1 MINFFKNRRP
11 PRKEHQSFG
20 FSRPLVLLHSDD
32 WGRVGVRDR
41 EGFETLRSQ
50 GIRLG
55 ERPYDLY
62 SLETAED
69 VSAVVRLL
77 QRHHDASG
85 RSPCLMMNTCAANLD
100 FRKMRE
106 EGFRRVV
113 LKPLVKGLPG
123 AWSRPGLFD
132 AYKAGIKAGVLQ
144 PALHGLTHFC
154 EPAVMRA
161 REHNPEHSDLL
172 LKLWEAETPYIFWRM
187 PWVGYEFWDPEAT
200 TEKFLTGR
208 RQRELII
215 QGFQLLSLLFGT
227 KPVSACAPG
236 YRANPDT
243 HRAWADVG
251 IRVAVNG
258 TGDGIRAPHM
268 DPFGLLHVYRNV
280 DLEPSQ
286 HDSEIEKYVELA
298 GMCFARGLPLII
310 SIHSI
315 NFHSTLKDF
324 RSPSLAVLD
333 QLLTALE
340 TKYTDLLYASD
351 EDLYRMVTKG
361 QLADGS
367 EKVKVSITQQSWNSR
382 PAQMGSAW

>member
-1 MINFFKNRRP
+1 MINFFKNLRP
-11 PRKEHQSFG
+11 ARKEQQSFT

-41 EGFETLRSQ
+41 EGFELLRSQ

-69 VSAVVRLL
+69 VAAVTGLL
-77 QRHHDASG
+77 QRHRDASG
-85 RSPCLMMNTCAANLD
+85 RSACLMMNTCAANLD
-100 FRKMRE
+100 FPKMRQQ
-106 EGFRRVV
+106 GFRRVI
-113 LKPLVKGLPG
+113 LKPLIKGLPG
-123 AWSRPGLFD
+123 AWSRPDLFD
-132 AYKAGIKAGVLQ
+132 AYKDGIKSGVLQ
-144 PALHGLTHFC
+144 PALHGITHFC
-154 EPAVMRA
+154 EAAVLSALESKGDRA
-161 REHNPEHSDLL
+161 ELV

-187 PWVGYEFWDPEAT
+187 PWVGYEFWNPEEPN
-200 TEKFLTGR
+200 EKFLDAR

-227 KPVSACAPG
+227 KPLSACAPG
-236 YRANPDT
+236 YRANADT
-243 HRAWADVG
+243 HRAWAEVG

-268 DPFGLLHVYRNV
+268 DEFGLLHVYRNV
-280 DLEPSQ
+280 DLEPSE
-286 HDSEIEKYVELA
+286 HDSEVEKYVELA

-324 RSPSLAVLD
+324 RSSSIAVLD
-333 QLLTALE
+333 ELLSALE
-340 TKYTDLLYASD
+340 SKYPELLYASD

-367 EKVKVSITQQSWNSR
+367 EKVKVSITPQSWNAR
-382 PAQMGSAW
+382 AAQMGSA

>member
-1 MINFFKNRRP
+1 MINFFKNLRP
-11 PRKEHQSFG
+11 PRKEHQSFS

-41 EGFETLRSQ
+41 EGFDALRSQ

-69 VSAVVRLL
+69 VSAVAGLL

-100 FRKMRE
+100 FPKMRE
-106 EGFRRVV
+106 EGFRRVL
-113 LKPLVKGLPG
+113 LKALVKGLPG

-132 AYKAGIKAGVLQ
+132 AYKAGVKAGVLQ
-144 PALHGLTHFC
+144 PALHGITHFC
-154 EPAVMRA
+154 EPAVLRA
-161 REHNPEHSDLL
+161 REHNAERAELL

-187 PWVGYEFWDPEAT
+187 PWVGYEFWDPEEP
-200 TEKFLTGR
+200 TEKFLGGR

-227 KPVSACAPG
+227 RPMSACAPG
-236 YRANPDT
+236 YRANADT
-243 HRAWADVG
+243 HRAWAEVG
-251 IRVAVNG
+251 IRMAVNG

-268 DPFGLLHVYRNV
+268 DQFGLLHVYRNV

-333 QLLTALE
+333 QLLSALE
-340 TKYTDLLYASD
+340 AKYTDLLYASD

-367 EKVKVSITQQSWNSR
+367 EKVKVSITQQPWNAR
-382 PAQMGSAW
+382 AAQMGSA

>member
-1 MINFFKNRRP
+1 MINFFKNLRP
-11 PRKEHQSFG
+11 VRKEQQSFT

-41 EGFETLRSQ
+41 EGFELLRSQ

-69 VSAVVRLL
+69 VAAVTGLL
-77 QRHHDASG
+77 QRHRDASG
-85 RSPCLMMNTCAANLD
+85 RSACLMMNTCAANLD
-100 FRKMRE
+100 FPKMRQ
-106 EGFRRVV
+106 EGFRRVI
-113 LKPLVKGLPG
+113 LKSLIKGLPG

-144 PALHGLTHFC
+144 PALHGITHFC
-154 EPAVMRA
+154 EAAVLSALESKGDRA
-161 REHNPEHSDLL
+161 ELV
-172 LKLWEAETPYIFWRM
+172 LKLWQAETPYIFWRM
-187 PWVGYEFWDPEAT
+187 PWVGYEFWNPGEPN
-200 TEKFLTGR
+200 EKFLDAR
-208 RQRELII
+208 RQRELIV
-215 QGFQLLSLLFGT
+215 QGFQLLSLLFGA
-227 KPVSACAPG
+227 KPLSACAPG
-236 YRANPDT
+236 YRANANT
-243 HRAWADVG
+243 HRAWAEVG

-268 DPFGLLHVYRNV
+268 DEFGLLHVYRNV
-280 DLEPSQ
+280 DLEPSE
-286 HDSEIEKYVELA
+286 HDSEVAKYVELA

-324 RSPSLAVLD
+324 RSSSIAVLD
-333 QLLTALE
+333 ELLSALE
-340 TKYTDLLYASD
+340 SKYPDLLYASD

-367 EKVKVSITQQSWNSR
+367 QKVKVSTTQQSWNAR
-382 PAQMGSAW
+382 AAQMGSA

>member
-1 MINFFKNRRP
+1 VINFFKNLRP
-11 PRKEHQSFG
+11 QRKEQHSFS

-41 EGFETLRSQ
+41 EGFDLLRSQ
-50 GIRLG
+50 GVRLG

-69 VSAVVRLL
+69 VAAVVGLL

-85 RSPCLMMNTCAANLD
+85 RCPFLMMNTCAANLD
-100 FRKMRE
+100 FPKMKQD
-106 EGFRRVV
+106 GFRRVL
-113 LKPLVKGLPG
+113 LKPLIKGLPG
-123 AWSRPGLFD
+123 QWSRPGLFD
-132 AYKAGIKAGVLQ
+132 AYKVGIKAGVLQ
-144 PALHGLTHFC
+144 PALHGITHFS
-154 EPAVMRA
+154 EAAVLKVLA
-161 REHNPEHSDLL
+161 KKNEQAELL

-187 PWVGYEFWDPEAT
+187 PWVGYEFWDPEDAK
-200 TEKFLTGR
+200 EKFLNR
-208 RQRELII
+208 QRQRELII
-215 QGFQLLSLLFGT
+215 QGFQLLSLLTGT

-236 YRANPDT
+236 YRANADT
-243 HRAWADVG
+243 HRAWAEVG

-258 TGDGIRAPHM
+258 TGDGIRAPHL
-268 DPFGLLHVYRNV
+268 DDFGLLHVYRNV

-298 GMCFARGLPLII
+298 GMCFARGLPVII

-324 RSPSLAVLD
+324 RSSSIAVLD
-333 QLLTALE
+333 QLLAALE
-340 TKYTDLLYASD
+340 TKYPDLLYAND

-367 EKVKVSITQQSWNSR
+367 EKVKVSITQQSWNAR
-382 PAQMGSAW
+382 AAQMGSA

>member
-1 MINFFKNRRP
+1 VINLFKNLRSQ
-11 PRKEHQSFG
+11 RKEQQSFT

-41 EGFETLRSQ
+41 EGFELLRSQ

-62 SLETAED
+62 TLETADD
-69 VSAVVRLL
+69 VAAVAGLL

-85 RSPCLMMNTCAANLD
+85 RSPCLMMNACAANLD

-106 EGFRRVV
+106 GGFQRVV
-113 LKPLVKGLPG
+113 LKALVKGLPG

-144 PALHGLTHFC
+144 PTLHGLTHFS
-154 EPAVMRA
+154 EAAVLKALAEKSERA
-161 REHNPEHSDLL
+161 ELL

-187 PWVGYEFWDPEAT
+187 PWVGYEFWDPE
-200 TEKFLTGR
+200 EPKENFLAGK

-215 QGFQLLSLLFGT
+215 QGCQLLSVLFGT

-236 YRANPDT
+236 YRANADT
-243 HRAWADVG
+243 HRAWAEVG

-258 TGDGIRAPHM
+258 TGDGIKAPHM
-268 DPFGLLHVYRNV
+268 DEFGLLHVYRNV

-286 HDSEIEKYVELA
+286 HDSEVEKYVELA
-298 GMCFARGLPLII
+298 AMCFARGLPLII
-310 SIHSI
+310 SMHSI

-333 QLLTALE
+333 QLLSALE
-340 TKYTDLLYASD
+340 AKYPDLIYAND
-351 EDLYRMVTKG
+351 GDLYRMVTKG

-367 EKVKVSITQQSWNSR
+367 EKVKVSITQQPWNAR
-382 PAQMGSAW
+382 PAQMGSA